1 MNATSVVEDRSAP
14 PLLLRALWFIFV
26 GLWLG
31 GIVTAAAT
39 AHRQRSLG
47 LGSKASA

>member
-1 MNATSVVEDRSAP
+1 MNATYVVEDRSTP

-31 GIVTAAAT
+31 GIVTAAAWAEGSTPTFRT
-39 AHRQRSLG
+39 AL
-47 LGSKASA
+47 